1 MRAKLKRGPRTGSC
15 PPLFYIIV
23 TLFAGEKSWNVSQ
36 RWSRARLRRCEAA
49 TRACW
54 ATIGKARVSC
64 GSLQSLDQCFLTGGT
79 PPQGGASPYAFYNME
94 NCGRKGS
101 VQFTHLKL
109 GGAWNARQLLQGGV
123 VEQKWRTTGTSGCCA
138 TSDGTEHHNIMQN
151 VKSPCIDWDT

>member
-64 GSLQSLDQCFLTGGT
+64 GSLQSLDQCFLTGGHT
-79 PPQGGASPYAFYNME
+79 SPGGREPL
-94 NCGRKGS
+94 RI
-101 VQFTHLKL
+101 VQHGKL
-109 GGAWNARQLLQGGV
+109 WKKWFRPIYPFKVRGAWNAGQLLQGGV

-138 TSDGTEHHNIMQN
+138 TSDGAEHHHIMQN